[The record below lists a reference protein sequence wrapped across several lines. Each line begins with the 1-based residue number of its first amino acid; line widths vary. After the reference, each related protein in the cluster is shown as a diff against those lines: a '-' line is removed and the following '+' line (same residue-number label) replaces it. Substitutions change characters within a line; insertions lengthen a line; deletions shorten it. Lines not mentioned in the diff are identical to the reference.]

1 MQINS
6 SANSSQIALP
16 KVNKLTDR
24 VFNKLDPSNTGS
36 FNKAS
41 FEKMITQ
48 GSGGNS
54 ASTAIADKIFS
65 KLDASGNGEI
75 DKSEFDSFMD
85 KIKQNGGLQPH
96 FGGDAASVLRS
107 LMAGRASSSDSS
119 DSSDSSNSESSSNSP
134 IDLLMAAI
142 DSNNQASST
151 IQSTQDYLSNFQKN
165 IG

>member
-85 KIKQNGGLQPH
+85 KIKQSGGLQSIL
-96 FGGDAASVLRS
+96 GGGAAGGLQS
-107 LMAGRASSSDSS
+107 LMGTSTS
-119 DSSDSSNSESSSNSP
+119 SSDSSNSRSSSNNP
-134 IDLLMAAI
+134 IDLFMKAI
-142 DSNNQASST
+142 DSNNQESST
-151 IQSTQDYLSNFQKN
+151 IQSTQDYLNNLQKQV
-165 IG
+165 G

>member
-65 KLDASGNGEI
+65 KLDVSGNREI

-96 FGGDAASVLRS
+96 FSGDAASVLRS

>member
-16 KVNKLTDR
+16 KVNKPTDR

-85 KIKQNGGLQPH
+85 KIKQNGGLQTH
-96 FGGDAASVLRS
+96 FSGDAASVLRS

-119 DSSDSSNSESSSNSP
+119 DSSNSESSSNNP
-134 IDLLMAAI
+134 IDLLFAAI
-142 DSNNQASST
+142 DSNNQASSM
-151 IQSTQDYLSNFQKN
+151 IQSTQDYLNNFQKEVR
-165 IG
+165 

>member
-65 KLDASGNGEI
+65 KLDVNGNGEI
-75 DKSEFDSFMD
+75 DKSEFANEVNSFMD
-85 KIKQNGGLQPH
+85 KIKQSGGLQSIL
-96 FGGDAASVLRS
+96 GGSDAGGLQS
-107 LMAGRASSSDSS
+107 LIGTSTS
-119 DSSDSSNSESSSNSP
+119 SSDSSNSRSSSNNP
-134 IDLLMAAI
+134 IDLFMKAI
-142 DSNNQASST
+142 DSNNQESST
-151 IQSTQDYLSNFQKN
+151 IQSTQDYLNNLQKQV
-165 IG
+165 G